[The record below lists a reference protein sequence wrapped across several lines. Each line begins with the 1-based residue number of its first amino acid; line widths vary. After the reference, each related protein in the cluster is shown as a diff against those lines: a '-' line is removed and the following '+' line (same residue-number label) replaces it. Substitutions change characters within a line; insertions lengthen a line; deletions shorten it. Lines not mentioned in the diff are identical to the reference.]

1 MSVIATIVLA
11 QTGSKAFAPLIPV
24 IAALVGGILTAG
36 GGFLA
41 NYFQLSTSREMERR
55 QFYRER
61 LEQIYL
67 WVNQVV
73 SWMEGESEL
82 YEMQRPARVATEE
95 EKMKIHELRAEGPEN
110 PIYRLRMSA
119 DFYLPEL
126 TPQISSLGECVES
139 FSASLKKDE
148 PDEADAYYRRA
159 QEIRTGLIHSIK
171 PLVRKYL

>member
-1 MSVIATIVLA
+1 VIAAIVLA
-11 QTGSKAFAPLIPV
+11 QTESKALAPLIPV

-41 NYFQLSTSREMERR
+41 NYFQLSTTREMERR

-67 WVNQVV
+67 GVNQVV

-82 YEMQRPARVATEE
+82 YEMQRATKMEA
-95 EKMKIHELRAEGPEN
+95 EKMQIRELRAENPEN
-110 PIYRLRMSA
+110 PINRLRMSV
-119 DFYLPEL
+119 DFYFPEL
-126 TPQISSLGECVES
+126 TPQIISLGECVES
-139 FSASLKKDE
+139 FSASLKSHESDQ
-148 PDEADAYYRRA
+148 AVAHYQQAR
-159 QEIRTGLIHSIK
+159 EIRTRLIHSIK